1 VSTLVLPDPSLVV
14 LVGAAG
20 SGKTTLAARLFAPDE
35 ILSSDALRATVS
47 GDAADQR
54 ASAVAFRI
62 LHRTLERRLARGEL
76 TVVDATNT
84 KPEHRR
90 PLTARARASGTPIVA
105 IVLDMPATT
114 VLAQNTTRTARTVDP
129 TIVERHLNAVRQTI
143 DAGQLTAEGFD
154 HVVLLR
160 STTDIANLRIE
171 RRDGR
176 GRRVAPDAS
185 R

>member
-20 SGKTTLAARLFAPDE
+20 SGKSTLARRLFAPNE

-47 GDAADQR
+47 GDEADQR

-62 LHRTLERRLARGEL
+62 LHRTLERRLAQAEL
-76 TVVDATNT
+76 TVIDATNT
-84 KPEHRR
+84 KADHRR
-90 PLTARARASGTPIVA
+90 PLLTRARATATPTIA
-105 IVLDMPATT
+105 IVLDLPPTT
-114 VLAQNTTRTARTVDP
+114 VLAQNTARTARVVDPSVVHRHLAGVRKTVDDGALV
-129 TIVERHLNAVRQTI
+129 T
-143 DAGQLTAEGFD
+143 EGFD

-160 STTDIANLRIE
+160 STTDIQNLKIE
-171 RRDGR
+171 RRRAG
-176 GRRVAPDAS
+176 ASAS

>member
-47 GDAADQR
+47 GDESDQR

-90 PLTARARASGTPIVA
+90 PLIARARATATPTVA
-105 IVLDMPATT
+105 IVLDLEPTR
-114 VLAQNTTRTARTVDP
+114 VLAQNATRVARTVDP
-129 TIVERHLNAVRQTI
+129 EVVARHLAAIRRTI
-143 DAGQLTAEGFD
+143 DGGQLVAEGFG
-154 HVVLLR
+154 HVVVLR
-160 STTDIANLRIE
+160 SAADVSSLTIDRHEAGI
-171 RRDGR
+171 
-176 GRRVAPDAS
+176 RRVAPGAK

>member
-1 VSTLVLPDPSLVV
+1 MSTLVLPDPSVVV

-47 GDAADQR
+47 GDEADQR

-76 TVVDATNT
+76 TVIDATNT

-90 PLTARARASGTPIVA
+90 PLTARARATATPTVA
-105 IVLDMPATT
+105 IVLDLPPTT
-114 VLAQNTTRTARTVDP
+114 VQAQNAKRTTRTVDP
-129 TIVERHLNAVRQTI
+129 AVVDRHLDAVRKTLD
-143 DAGQLTAEGFD
+143 DAQLSTEGFD

-160 STTDIANLRIE
+160 TTADVANLIVE
-171 RRDGR
+171 RRVRAGE
-176 GRRVAPDAS
+176 S
-185 R
+185 